1 VSLAA
6 KFSNWETVLTVKCI
20 FIAVR
25 VIMVATATFFIGS
38 AAVAQR
44 PQTDA
49 PSVLTRPELSTTIRP
64 PETSDN
70 PAVLVKAAKEAPEEV
85 IEVSNKFLEAI
96 FRGDQKAASEY
107 LGPTVRAGFERRFPE
122 IREAVGMLGIFK
134 PFSSSAVETSFAKPN
149 DRKYI
154 VNYNTMNLKKM
165 WFIKVVVTVQKNDQL
180 VVDFID
186 TTSSMDLKKEI
197 TSLKTLSPEEIARQ
211 ASMRENMGAAIQ
223 FIGKNIALAIAAALI
238 FALFSG
244 LLNWTKRRGA

>member
-44 PQTDA
+44 PQADA
-49 PSVLTRPELSTTIRP
+49 PSVLTRPEIPTTLRP
-64 PETSDN
+64 PEPSDN
-70 PAVLVKAAKEAPEEV
+70 PAVLVKAANKAPEEV
-85 IEVSNKFLEAI
+85 IEVSNRFLEAI

-107 LGPTVRAGFERRFPE
+107 LGPTARAGFERRFPE
-122 IREAVGMLGIFK
+122 IRETVGMLGIFK
-134 PFSSSAVETSFAKPN
+134 PFSSSAVETSFAKPS

-186 TTSSMDLKKEI
+186 TISSIDLKKET
-197 TSLKTLSPEEIARQ
+197 TSLKTLSGEELREQARQ
-211 ASMRENMGAAIQ
+211 RENMGAAIQ
-223 FIGKNIALAIAAALI
+223 FIGRNIALALAT
-238 FALFSG
+238 ALFLALFFS
-244 LLNWTKRRGA
+244 LSNWLKRRAS